1 MKQPD
6 KTGSALKMIRDT
18 AYSMGF
24 SESSLRNYER
34 MGVIR
39 PRKNE
44 RSGYRYYDHVD
55 VSRVMTCRKYRGFGF
70 TIPQALKLID
80 EASPEA
86 VVQALEGRQA
96 ALERAVTWHECV
108 LADLKYTAGEL
119 TRAMNNEGLVSIER
133 LPEIHYV
140 ESLVTVG
147 RVDKAHRQAINQM
160 TAHIPLSKVGYV
172 SAVTDEGEFDLRT
185 ALTMRADYARRLH
198 IPLTAHTKTLAPGLY
213 ATMYLCST
221 RTGQFTN
228 ETLQCM
234 QSFARERGFAP
245 GDTLVM
251 ETITSLERGDSFA
264 AYRKFHLKIDN

>member
-1 MKQPD
+1 MKQPGKAD
-6 KTGSALKMIRDT
+6 SSLKMIRDT

-44 RSGYRYYDHVD
+44 RSGYRYYDQVD

-70 TIPQALKLID
+70 TIPQALALID
-80 EASPEA
+80 EAGPHD
-86 VVQALEGRQA
+86 VVRALNDKKA
-96 ALERAVTWHECV
+96 ALERALTWQACLLE
-108 LADLKYTAGEL
+108 DLEYTAGEL
-119 TRAMNNEGLVSIER
+119 TRCVNNEKLMSVER
-133 LPEIHYV
+133 LPEICYV

-172 SAVTDEGEFDLRT
+172 SSVADDGERDIRT
-185 ALTMRADYARRLH
+185 ALTMRSNYMTRLG
-198 IPLTAHTKTLAPGLY
+198 IPVTPHTKTLAPGLY
-213 ATMYLCST
+213 ATMYMCST
-221 RTGQFTN
+221 RTERFTN
-228 ETLQCM
+228 ETLQYM
-234 QSFARERGFAP
+234 QGFARERGFVP

-251 ETITSLERGDSFA
+251 ETITSLERGDSLA
-264 AYRKFHLKIDN
+264 AYRKFHLKIDH